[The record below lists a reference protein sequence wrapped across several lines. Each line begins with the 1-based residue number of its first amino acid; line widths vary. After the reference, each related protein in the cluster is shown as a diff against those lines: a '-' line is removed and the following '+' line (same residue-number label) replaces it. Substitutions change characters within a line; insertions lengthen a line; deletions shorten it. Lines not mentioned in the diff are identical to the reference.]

1 MTDLE
6 VGSQN
11 VLRLL
16 VEFALI
22 FGNIGWVKEVEERIV
37 RDLLRNGAD
46 SATSLMLLLLLDG
59 LDRDVLAR
67 FPVDLAARAFVDF
80 RAFERERFFAVDF
93 ATQKVPERKN
103 QQRYSQER
111 RNGYVGNL
119 LFGQN
124 RVGEVVVGTE
134 NELKR
139 VGKILIVFDFDVGQL
154 FQQWLIVRLHHV
166 AHDLRVFEDS
176 QPEIRN
182 SCKKQR

>member
-1 MTDLE
+1 MTSFSQEIVRDRRIRLTNKISSVEQNGTRNDASPQEVTDLE

-67 FPVDLAARAFVDF
+67 LPVNLAARAFVDF

-93 ATQKVPERKN
+93 ATQKVPKRKN
-103 QQRYSQER
+103 Q
-111 RNGYVGNL
+111 
-119 LFGQN
+119 
-124 RVGEVVVGTE
+124 
-134 NELKR
+134 
-139 VGKILIVFDFDVGQL
+139 
-154 FQQWLIVRLHHV
+154 
-166 AHDLRVFEDS
+166 
-176 QPEIRN
+176 
-182 SCKKQR
+182 